1 MLSCKEA
8 TRLMSE
14 GQDRPLSLRERI
26 ALRLHTLICG
36 GCHRARQQFAML
48 RTMSRTW
55 TPGRD

>member
-14 GQDRPLSLRERI
+14 GQDRPLALRERI
-26 ALRLHTLICG
+26 ALRLHTLICR
-36 GCHRARQQFAML
+36 GCRLAQQQFTML

-55 TPGRD
+55 LPGRD